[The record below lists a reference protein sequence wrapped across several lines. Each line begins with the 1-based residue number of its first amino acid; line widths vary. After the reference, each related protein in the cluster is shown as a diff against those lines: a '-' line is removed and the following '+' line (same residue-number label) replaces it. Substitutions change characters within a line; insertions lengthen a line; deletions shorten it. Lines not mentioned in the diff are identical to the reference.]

1 MPILVATSDEQ
12 FLRQASGYMKNV
24 EAFLLPPS
32 SGEGGFEAPLRSAL
46 ALAVESGVIGG
57 GDLVAVDGAD
67 RRDVEVDARREV
79 VRAARAQRLRV
90 VRPVDPPDGRRVA
103 TQLERGN
110 RWLFRRSLRT
120 SFRRRRHGLRV
131 SSCSPGIEF
140 WRGWTG

>member
-57 GDLVAVDGAD
+57 GDLVVATMRVQSEIAD
-67 RRDVEVDARREV
+67 TPITLL
-79 VRAARAQRLRV
+79 VRA
-90 VRPVDPPDGRRVA
+90 
-103 TQLERGN
+103 
-110 RWLFRRSLRT
+110 
-120 SFRRRRHGLRV
+120 
-131 SSCSPGIEF
+131 
-140 WRGWTG
+140 